1 LIGTVSNYP
10 EEEQSLKAAGADM
23 TFLAFNE
30 VGVGLAE
37 HVWEALQK
45 RAESK
50 AEQATV

>member
-1 LIGTVSNYP
+1 
-10 EEEQSLKAAGADM
+10 M

>member
-1 LIGTVSNYP
+1 
-10 EEEQSLKAAGADM
+10 M

-45 RAESK
+45 RIGQKSEEVVSA
-50 AEQATV
+50 